1 MAQTTAPPGS
11 PSRRG
16 PPAVLGLVGVGA
28 ALAVLV
34 AAALTLLVG
43 GPVDAV
49 PGLSNPGRFT
59 IVALPTVR
67 ALAEISMAVAVGALL
82 LAAFL
87 VPPQRSGFLDVAGY
101 RAVRSAAVAAFAWAL
116 AAALMVPLTVADTL
130 GRPLGDVLDVGLL
143 AQTVPRLSTA
153 TAWLATALI
162 ALLVLAACRTVLG
175 WGWTVVTFGLSV
187 IGPLPVALTG
197 HSATG
202 GSQHVASDSL
212 MLHVLAAC
220 LWVGG
225 LIAVL
230 GTAAAR
236 GPDRATALATAVPR
250 YSRLALVCW
259 LAVGRT
265 GVVNALVRVAPAD
278 LFTTGYG
285 GLVVGKAVAL
295 GV

>member
-16 PPAVLGLVGVGA
+16 PAAVLGLVGVGA

-49 PGLSNPGRFT
+49 PGLSNPGRLT
-59 IVALPTVR
+59 TVALPTVR

-202 GSQHVASDSL
+202 GSHGRGRS
-212 MLHVLAAC
+212 MLADPPDAAH
-220 LWVGG
+220 
-225 LIAVL
+225 
-230 GTAAAR
+230 AR
-236 GPDRATALATAVPR
+236 CIPRAGQ
-250 YSRLALVCW
+250 SRLPAP
-259 LAVGRT
+259 R
-265 GVVNALVRVAPAD
+265 VRPMWQSARLLHARCCVAH
-278 LFTTGYG
+278 
-285 GLVVGKAVAL
+285 V
-295 GV
+295 